1 MLARGHPA
9 IADCITVAGKMAKA
23 NALRGAHFRLPPYPD
38 TLAGLEQVRDRE
50 RET

>member
-1 MLARGHPA
+1 
-9 IADCITVAGKMAKA
+9 MAKA
-23 NALRGAHFRLPPYPD
+23 NALRGAHFRLPPDPD

>member
-1 MLARGHPA
+1 LLAA
-9 IADCITVAGKMAKA
+9 ILLSLIESPSAGKLAKA

-50 RET
+50 RKT

>member
-1 MLARGHPA
+1 
-9 IADCITVAGKMAKA
+9 MAKA
-23 NALRGAHFRLPPYPD
+23 NVLRSAHFRLPPYPD

>member
-1 MLARGHPA
+1 LLAA
-9 IADCITVAGKMAKA
+9 ILLSLIESPSMVKWQKQTS
-23 NALRGAHFRLPPYPD
+23 LRSAHFRLPPYPD